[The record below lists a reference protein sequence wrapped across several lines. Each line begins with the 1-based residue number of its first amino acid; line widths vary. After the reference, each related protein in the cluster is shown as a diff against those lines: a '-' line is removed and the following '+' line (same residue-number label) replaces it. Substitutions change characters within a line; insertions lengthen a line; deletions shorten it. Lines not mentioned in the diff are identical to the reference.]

1 MSLDCPSC
9 GDAGDLRVIETRS
22 TATRI
27 FRTRRCK
34 ACGAQVVTCE
44 GILQDGFIP
53 RAIRKPAACAGAG
66 GINLGAQND

>member
-34 ACGAQVVTCE
+34 ACGVAVVTCE
-44 GILQDGFIP
+44 GILPDGFIP